1 MSSAASIAEKRP
13 AGGYDVSM
21 ATSKPKG
28 APESKPAESEG
39 SRAARLKRGLPGSE
53 ESRKVQRERFAAEH
67 HETLRR
73 LGK

>member
-1 MSSAASIAEKRP
+1 
-13 AGGYDVSM
+13 M

-28 APESKPAESEG
+28 ALASDPAESKG
-39 SRAARLKRGLPGSE
+39 SRATPLKRGLPGSE

-67 HETLRR
+67 RETLRR